1 MSNLK
6 LSKYLK
12 ILLYHIIAF
21 IVILFTIFVYKCPF
35 YYLFNFPCP
44 GCGITRAHFAL
55 LRFDFK
61 QAFDYHPLFFTAI
74 PIILYVP
81 HRNVLKKKL
90 SIKSEIIAIIVLSVL
105 FLFVYLFR
113 IYNKSIFDLIL

>member
-1 MSNLK
+1 M
-6 LSKYLK
+6 
-12 ILLYHIIAF
+12 
-21 IVILFTIFVYKCPF
+21 
-35 YYLFNFPCP
+35 YYFFNFPCP

-61 QAFDYHPLFFTAI
+61 QAYHYHPLFFIAI

-81 HRNVLKKKL
+81 HRNVLKRKL
-90 SIKSEIIAIIVLSVL
+90 SIKAEIISIIILSIL
-105 FLFVYLFR
+105 FLMVYLIR